1 MKQTDIRISMS
12 SKQVRGVKDS
22 ADSELLD
29 SLGIGIKSG
38 AMDAL
43 PLTVTTANTGTPV
56 QFLQT
61 WIPEAIYIATAP
73 RKADEV
79 MGRDIIGRWEDEEI
93 VRKVV
98 ERTGQA
104 SLYTDT
110 GNVPLSDDN
119 VNFETRSVVR
129 LEKGVQVLRLEEAR
143 ASAMQINTEK
153 EKRDGASE
161 ALAIGLN
168 NIAFYGVNNGENRTY
183 GYFNDPYLPAYV
195 TVANGASGDSE
206 WSTKTFAE
214 IIADLQTAISQ
225 LIKQS
230 NGLFDPKRDDFKLV
244 IPPQQETFLS
254 TPSTQYGATVIK
266 WINENYPKMEIVTAP
281 QLTAANGG
289 VDVFYMHADYL
300 NGQKVMSQNVQT
312 VFMFLGF
319 EKKAKGNLEDYTAAT
334 AGFMLNMPIGLVR
347 YSGI

>member
-1 MKQTDIRISMS
+1 MS
-12 SKQVRGVKDS
+12 Y
-22 ADSELLD
+22 
-29 SLGIGIKSG
+29 
-38 AMDAL
+38 
-43 PLTVTTANTGTPV
+43 
-56 QFLQT
+56 F
-61 WIPEAIYIATAP
+61 
-73 RKADEV
+73 
-79 MGRDIIGRWEDEEI
+79 
-93 VRKVV
+93 
-98 ERTGQA
+98 ERSVNLN

-230 NGLFDPKRDDFKLV
+230 NG
-244 IPPQQETFLS
+244 FLS